1 MLEWSREQDGG
12 ILLDDGGG
20 GFYVRVDVVRQTTP
34 SELVPQ
40 SVGLVRIMVSRQQMP
55 LYRRVSAHSLDD
67 LVARAGGGRCVVVN
81 VASNQYMGHVVLVGE
96 IADARDRLQSR
107 QLEAAHLRTIS
118 EAENFADLP
127 VGGVN
132 EAKCH

>member
-12 ILLDDGGG
+12 ILLDDRSGRLR
-20 GFYVRVDVVRQTTP
+20 VRVDVVGQATP

-67 LVARAGGGRCVVVN
+67 LVARAGGGPCVVVN
-81 VASNQYMGHVVLVGE
+81 VACNQYMAHVVLVGE

>member
-20 GFYVRVDVVRQTTP
+20 GFYVRADVVRQTTP

-67 LVARAGGGRCVVVN
+67 LVACAGEG
-81 VASNQYMGHVVLVGE
+81 
-96 IADARDRLQSR
+96 
-107 QLEAAHLRTIS
+107 AAWS
-118 EAENFADLP
+118 
-127 VGGVN
+127 
-132 EAKCH
+132 